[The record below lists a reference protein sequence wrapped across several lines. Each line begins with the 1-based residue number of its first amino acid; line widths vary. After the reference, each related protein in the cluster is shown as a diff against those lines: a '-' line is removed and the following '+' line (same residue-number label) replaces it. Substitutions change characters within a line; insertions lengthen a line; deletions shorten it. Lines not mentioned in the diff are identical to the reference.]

1 MDNGRWLGTVLTIHS
16 EVTICPTD
24 EAEGRVF
31 TTRLEV
37 ARSMTRKAG
46 EDGVGDLRLGRD
58 ATMRRRED
66 AIPSHSSPRAGAPP
80 HHGADETPRRSP
92 RRASGEE
99 AGRPA
104 PSLSPHR
111 SAAPGS
117 STQWRGRQS

>member
-1 MDNGRWLGTVLTIHS
+1 MILTVHRKVAVFLAN
-16 EVTICPTD
+16 

-58 ATMRRRED
+58 ATTRRRRED
-66 AIPSHSSPRAGAPP
+66 AIPSRSRPRAGAPP

-99 AGRPA
+99 AG
-104 PSLSPHR
+104 
-111 SAAPGS
+111 
-117 STQWRGRQS
+117 